1 VSVIYILLPL
11 ALLLAGVALLVFIW
25 AARSGQFDD
34 LETPAMR
41 ILHEDEEVSMAAGG
55 DLPALPPGTGPSG
68 EPASPLGRRAGRPA
82 GDPGVT
88 RSP

>member
-11 ALLLAGVALLVFIW
+11 ALLLAGVALVVFIW

-41 ILHEDEEVSMAAGG
+41 ILHEDVEVRVAAGG
-55 DLPALPPGTGPSG
+55 GPAAAAPGAGESSG
-68 EPASPLGRRAGRPA
+68 PASPLDPVPPARRGELR
-82 GDPGVT
+82 
-88 RSP
+88 

>member
-41 ILHEDEEVSMAAGG
+41 ILHEDVEVRAAAGG
-55 DLPALPPGTGPSG
+55 APPAAAPRARPPG
-68 EPASPLGRRAGRPA
+68 EPASPPDPA
-82 GDPGVT
+82 PPERKGEL
-88 RSP
+88 R